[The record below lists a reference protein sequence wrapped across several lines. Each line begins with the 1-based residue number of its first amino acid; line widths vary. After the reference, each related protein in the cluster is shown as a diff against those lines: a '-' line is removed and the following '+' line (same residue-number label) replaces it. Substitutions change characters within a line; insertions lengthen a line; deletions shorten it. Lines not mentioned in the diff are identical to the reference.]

1 MDYWS
6 NFMFMFFLLKP
17 QTHAWM
23 LAGLLVSATAIA
35 TEHKAYIQFNAGA
48 AFAKPFKFSESSCSF
63 FGGCDT
69 YTYKEDYDTGY
80 VAGIA
85 MGYRVADRIRLD
97 VEGSY
102 QGNNRNNFQASLAS
116 GGFHDTRSGSLNG
129 ERERSAFLING
140 YYDFKNSTAF
150 TPFLT
155 GGVGGY
161 HLHLKVNGQGVSND
175 LDFAWQVGAGL
186 NYKLDDQISFDLK
199 YRYFGGADAN
209 LTSQASNSISRL
221 YEVGDHQAMAG
232 IRIGF

>member
-1 MDYWS
+1 
-6 NFMFMFFLLKP
+6 MFMFSLLKP
-17 QTHAWM
+17 QTHAWV
-23 LAGLLVSATAIA
+23 LAGLLVSAAAIA

-48 AFAKPFKFSESSCSF
+48 AFAKPFKFSESLSCSLS
-63 FGGCDT
+63 GCDT

-85 MGYRVADRIRLD
+85 MGYRVADRIRLE
-97 VEGSY
+97 VEGLY
-102 QGNNRNNFQASLAS
+102 QGNNRNNFQASLTS
-116 GGFHDTRSGSLNG
+116 GGFYDSGSGPLNG

-155 GGVGGY
+155 GGMGGY
-161 HLHLKVNGQGVSND
+161 HLHVKVNGQGISND
-175 LDFAWQVGAGL
+175 LDFAWQAGAGL

-209 LTSQASNSISRL
+209 LTSNSTSRL
-221 YEVGDHQAMAG
+221 YEVGDHQAIAG